1 MLLKNRKKGTVR
13 GHSKN
18 KKAFSRGGVVSTDNF
33 EGVKTSVT
41 LDTSTKHDK
50 RQKCKSSKK
59 YKKKHQKRAKIAQSL
74 RIFS

>member
-18 KKAFSRGGVVSTDNF
+18 KNAFSRGGVVSTGKF
-33 EGVKTSVT
+33 EDAKIRVTIATSKTHEKCKNTKVAK
-41 LDTSTKHDK
+41 STKK
-50 RQKCKSSKK
+50 G
-59 YKKKHQKRAKIAQSL
+59 HQKRAKIARFL